1 MPSIKH
7 IYEIDQI
14 LRSHRYPVSLDTL
27 IDRLGCS
34 RATVNRALRDMRD
47 WLNAPIDNS
56 RGEGYQYAKDNNF
69 ELPGIWLNANEL
81 ESLLVVDSLLE
92 NLQPGLLKPRIHH
105 LRSKMWQMLD
115 KSAPSVK
122 DGFPRERFRVLASH
136 VREIPAGIFQA
147 TAQALI
153 ERRRL
158 AFTYTGRAD
167 NHTSERETSPQ
178 RLVYYKDHWYLDAWD
193 EQKEALRTFALDR
206 MRTPRIA
213 KAAARN
219 MDVDELDASLT
230 VGYGLFAG
238 PVEDLARLVFEQ
250 PLGEWVSKE
259 IWHPD
264 QQGRLRE
271 DGRYELTLPYSD
283 GRELL
288 GEILRHGGQVR
299 VEAPESLVALVRDSL
314 RATLSLY
321 AD

>member
-1 MPSIKH
+1 MNSNRCWWWTACWRTWYVLIKSIRGL
-7 IYEIDQI
+7 DQI
-14 LRSHRYPVSLDTL
+14 RKSEVRYSGHIRVPHGKLCYS
-27 IDRLGCS
+27 
-34 RATVNRALRDMRD
+34 
-47 WLNAPIDNS
+47 
-56 RGEGYQYAKDNNF
+56 E
-69 ELPGIWLNANEL
+69 
-81 ESLLVVDSLLE
+81 
-92 NLQPGLLKPRIHH
+92 
-105 LRSKMWQMLD
+105 
-115 KSAPSVK
+115 
-122 DGFPRERFRVLASH
+122 FPRG
-136 VREIPAGIFQA
+136 P
-147 TAQALI
+147 
-153 ERRRL
+153 
-158 AFTYTGRAD
+158 
-167 NHTSERETSPQ
+167 
-178 RLVYYKDHWYLDAWD
+178 WD

-206 MRTPRIA
+206 MRAPRIA